1 MNTIYN
7 DENNCIYLKDE
18 SIELKIKRLSYS
30 EKYLF
35 IEDTQYEGRD
45 IALPRS
51 KEAIEKLI
59 SMLNTA
65 KEKFV

>member
-35 IEDTQYEGRD
+35 IEDTQCEGRD

-59 SMLNTA
+59 SMLDAA
-65 KEKFV
+65 KENFV